1 MDVAVGRGYRRY
13 LSPMSKNKA
22 RLCLQRKVWQP
33 LRKGR
38 HRLICAELRVKVLEN
53 INKFVMMVW
62 QILTSYCE
70 YLPTTIIKSQS

>member
-1 MDVAVGRGYRRY
+1 MNKTIKMLQTILGFEIDEEYHYVAL
-13 LSPMSKNKA
+13 LS
-22 RLCLQRKVWQP
+22 C
-33 LRKGR
+33 GHR
-38 HRLICAELRVKVLEN
+38 HICAELRVKALEN